1 MTCAAVKNND
11 RKGFCRKTS
20 RNNLRKKTVDES
32 AFLLMIFVLCVS
44 IIVNKLKI
52 LVDNNMKFT
61 IERASLLKT
70 LSHMQSIVEKRNTIP
85 VLSNVR
91 IEALESEISF
101 KATDMDTEIT
111 EIAEATVSETGATT
125 APAHMLYDIVRKLSD
140 GSDVEITFPDEKG
153 QLTIASGR
161 SKFSLSTIGVEDF
174 PVISGDALPISF
186 MMEKEEL
193 KDVIDRTKFA
203 VSTEETRYYLNGV
216 YMHAK
221 KEGEAKVLRVVATD
235 GHRLACVESP
245 LPQGAENLAGVI
257 IPRKTVTEVRKL
269 LDDNGAD
276 NITVSMSENKVRF
289 AFNDVTLTSKLID
302 GTYPDYERVI
312 PTDND
317 KNLELGVKDLASAV
331 DRVSVVAERTRAIKM
346 ITGSSKVTIAT
357 SSPDLG
363 SASEEVEA
371 KYEGD
376 SIEIGYNFRYLL
388 DILNEIKGDSV
399 RVSFTDGTS
408 PSVIHD
414 TSDSSA
420 IYVLMPMRV

>member
-1 MTCAAVKNND
+1 MLLKQCAKIAVI
-11 RKGFCRKTS
+11 KT
-20 RNNLRKKTVDES
+20 
-32 AFLLMIFVLCVS
+32 
-44 IIVNKLKI
+44 KI
-52 LVDNNMKFT
+52 LVKKMKFT
-61 IERASLLKT
+61 IERANLLKS
-70 LSHMQSIVEKRNTIP
+70 LSHVQSIVEKRNTIP

-91 IEALESEISF
+91 IEAMEDGISF

-111 EIAEATVSETGATT
+111 EIVDAKTIETGATT

-140 GSDVEITFPDEKG
+140 GSDVELTFPDDKG
-153 QLTIASGR
+153 QLTIASGK
-161 SKFSLSTIGVEDF
+161 SKFSLSCIGVEDF
-174 PVISGDALPISF
+174 PVISGDKLPTNF
-186 MMEKEEL
+186 VMAKEEL

-221 KEGEAKVLRVVATD
+221 NEGEAKVLR
-235 GHRLACVESP
+235 
-245 LPQGAENLAGVI
+245 ENMVGVI
-257 IPRKTVTEVRKL
+257 IPRKTVGEIRKL
-269 LDDNGAD
+269 LDDTGAD
-276 NITVSMSENKVRF
+276 EITIAMSENKIRF
-289 AFNDVTLTSKLID
+289 TMEDITLTSKLID

-317 KNLELGVKDLASAV
+317 KVLELGVKDLASAV

-346 ITGSSKVTIAT
+346 LTAKNHVTITT

-363 SASEEVEA
+363 SAQEEVEA
-371 KYEGD
+371 KYD
-376 SIEIGYNFRYLL
+376 SEALEIGYNFRYLL
-388 DILNEIKGDSV
+388 DILAEVKGDSV
-399 RVSFTDGTS
+399 RISFADGSS

>member
-1 MTCAAVKNND
+1 
-11 RKGFCRKTS
+11 
-20 RNNLRKKTVDES
+20 
-32 AFLLMIFVLCVS
+32 
-44 IIVNKLKI
+44 
-52 LVDNNMKFT
+52 MKFV
-61 IERASLLKT
+61 IERANLLKT
-70 LSHMQSIVEKRNTIP
+70 LSHVQSIVEKRNTIP

-91 IEALESEISF
+91 IEALGDGISF

-111 EIAEATVSETGATT
+111 EIVDAKINETGATT

-140 GSDVEITFPDEKG
+140 GSQVELTFPDEKG

-174 PVISGDALPISF
+174 PVISGDKLPINF
-186 MMEKEEL
+186 TMDKEEL

-221 KEGEAKVLRVVATD
+221 NEGEAKVLRVVATD
-235 GHRLACVESP
+235 GHRLACVETP
-245 LPQGAENLAGVI
+245 LPQGAENLTGVI
-257 IPRKTVTEVRKL
+257 VPRKTITEIRKL
-269 LDDNGAD
+269 LDDNNAD
-276 NITVSMSENKVRF
+276 HILVSMSENKVRF
-289 AFNDVTLTSKLID
+289 AFEDITLTSKLID

-317 KNLELGVKDLASAV
+317 KNLELSVKDLSSAV

-346 ITGSSKVTIAT
+346 ITAPSKVTITT

-363 SASEEVEA
+363 SAQEELEA
-371 KYEGD
+371 KYEGE
-376 SIEIGYNFRYLL
+376 SVEIGYNFRYLL
-388 DILNEIKGDSV
+388 DILTEVKGDAV
-399 RVSFTDGTS
+399 RISFADASS

-414 TSDSSA
+414 TTDSSA